1 MSLSA
6 PLHWQPCFDGG
17 FADWGYLQ
25 IEVDYEAIRLL
36 PEFQSLIA
44 GMMKGRGK

>member
-1 MSLSA
+1 VSLSA
-6 PLHWQPCFDGG
+6 PLHWQPRFAGG

-25 IEVDYEAIRLL
+25 IEVDYEAIRPL

-44 GMMKGRGK
+44 GMKGRGK